1 MRPFPYICLFES
13 NFMKHTHTITYEIF
27 ADWKELNAADQ
38 ELIALANEAMEQA
51 YAPYSEFHVGA
62 ALRLLDGTLVKGNN
76 QENIAYPSG
85 LCAERVALFY
95 AGANYP
101 DTPITTLAIV
111 AKGALLDVDA
121 CLSPCGSC
129 RQVMAQSE
137 FRQEGDLRV
146 LLVSQSG
153 KTYIFERAT
162 DLLVFPFGMH

>member
-101 DTPITTLAIV
+101 NTPITTLV
-111 AKGALLDVDA
+111 
-121 CLSPCGSC
+121 
-129 RQVMAQSE
+129 
-137 FRQEGDLRV
+137 
-146 LLVSQSG
+146 VS
-153 KTYIFERAT
+153 
-162 DLLVFPFGMH
+162 